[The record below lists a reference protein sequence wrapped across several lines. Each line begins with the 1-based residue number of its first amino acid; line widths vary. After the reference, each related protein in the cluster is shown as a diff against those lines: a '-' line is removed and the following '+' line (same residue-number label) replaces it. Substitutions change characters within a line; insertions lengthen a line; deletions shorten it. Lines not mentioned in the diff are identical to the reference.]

1 MDSPYPSFRFDP
13 LSEIVYNAHKLVIQ
27 ETIGRRGF
35 KSYVSQM
42 KDNVFPLCIHPCFAF
57 C

>member
-35 KSYVSQM
+35 KSYASQM